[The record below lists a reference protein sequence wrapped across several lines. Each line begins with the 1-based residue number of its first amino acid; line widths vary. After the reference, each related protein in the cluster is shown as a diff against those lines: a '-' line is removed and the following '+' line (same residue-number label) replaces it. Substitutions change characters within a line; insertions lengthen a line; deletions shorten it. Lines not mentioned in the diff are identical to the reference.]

1 MKFNLVFDIQTGA
14 IELISQ
20 LTRIILRFIQKSIE
34 LAWCISDNL
43 ISAITCWEMESTV
56 DLWRNVLGM
65 PKILWKLPDTWDK
78 NKK

>member
-1 MKFNLVFDIQTGA
+1 MKFHLAFDIQAGA
-14 IELISQ
+14 IKLMSQ
-20 LTRIILRFIQKSIE
+20 FTRRILRFIQKGIE

-43 ISAITCWEMESTV
+43 ISSIICWEMESTV

-65 PKILWKLPDTWDK
+65 PKILWHLPDTWDK